1 MIYDLRF
8 SIAFVHLAIWPN
20 ACHRRAL
27 RGRVALLR
35 DRNLAWHHRQHPR
48 ALPGR
53 AVVPNRRD
61 DDGVVA
67 TASDGV
73 RDAIHC
79 VRVRIRSRRSATL
92 PGHARRLG
100 RPPSRKSKQCLNGQ
114 MQS

>member
-1 MIYDLRF
+1 MIFDFRLHLSIWRF
-8 SIAFVHLAIWPN
+8 GQMRVTAVHCAGGSRSC
-20 ACHRRAL
+20 ATETL
-27 RGRVALLR
+27 RGIIANILVRC
-35 DRNLAWHHRQHPR
+35 QG
-48 ALPGR
+48 GR
-53 AVVPNRRD
+53 LSPNRRD